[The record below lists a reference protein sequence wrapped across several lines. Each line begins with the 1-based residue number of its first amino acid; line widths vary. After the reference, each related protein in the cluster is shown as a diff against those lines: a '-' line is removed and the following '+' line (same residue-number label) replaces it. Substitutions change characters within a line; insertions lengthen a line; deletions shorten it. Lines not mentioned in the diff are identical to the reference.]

1 VYYVFDVMTVA
12 GRDIMNEPLS
22 ARRKILSRE
31 IMPNLRDP
39 IRESQTLDACL
50 PDLIQAVKA
59 QGLEGLVAKRV
70 SLLGMRRMTGL
81 VLTLSMS
88 KFLNRAGSQAPLRRC
103 WRHNLACA
111 LAAKEFAHSFGRDE
125 NEAYNAGLFHDVGRL
140 AFLVLEPALYS
151 GPLRTDADLQELE
164 RARFGVDHCEAGAW
178 LLEHWKLPQ
187 IFVDVARHHHAPKPE
202 GAELTML
209 VNAACVIANRLG
221 FCLVQVEP
229 EEIELDLSDDLGA
242 NIADMINSLE
252 REYGFD
258 TPRTVENRAGRTQ
271 CQRTG
276 TEPARTGIRGLR
288 DAESILS
295 TRFTSSSGLNG
306 LTT

>member
-1 VYYVFDVMTVA
+1 MNTSVRAASALKNLPPFPPVAAKVMSLLQEGAVSFREVA
-12 GRDIMNEPLS
+12 ETLKTDAGLS
-22 ARRKILSRE
+22 ADVLHLANSALLGPRYGVGNIL
-31 IMPNLRDP
+31 
-39 IRESQTLDACL
+39 
-50 PDLIQAVKA
+50 QA
-59 QGLEGLVAKRV
+59 V

-88 KFLNRAGSQAPLRRC
+88 KFLKRAGSQAPLRRC

-111 LAAKEFAHSFGRDE
+111 LAAKEFAHSFGRDQ

-164 RARFGVDHCEAGAW
+164 RERFGVDHCEAGAW
-178 LLEHWKLPQ
+178 LLEQWKLPQ

-221 FCLVQVEP
+221 FYLVQVEP

-252 REYGFD
+252 REYG
-258 TPRTVENRAGRTQ
+258 
-271 CQRTG
+271 
-276 TEPARTGIRGLR
+276 I
-288 DAESILS
+288 
-295 TRFTSSSGLNG
+295 
-306 LTT
+306 